1 MTQTEKDKH
10 MKNIV
15 KAVEEE
21 CITDFST
28 WFNGVT
34 VPELKESIETFN
46 TLIVR
51 LPVDTP
57 RNRITS
63 LHIFQD
69 WRTLFNESVKA
80 LIEKGE
86 LF

>member
-15 KAVEEE
+15 KDVEKK
-21 CITDFST
+21 CNTDFDA
-28 WFNGVT
+28 WFNDVT

-69 WRTLFNESVKA
+69 WK
-80 LIEKGE
+80 
-86 LF
+86 